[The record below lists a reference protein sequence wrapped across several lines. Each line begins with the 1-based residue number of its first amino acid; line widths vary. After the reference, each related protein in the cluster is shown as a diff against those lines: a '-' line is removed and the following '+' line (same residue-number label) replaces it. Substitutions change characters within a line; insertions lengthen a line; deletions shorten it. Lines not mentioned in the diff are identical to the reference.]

1 MQQHLLILCHYLP
14 TTARNMIKKTFGR
27 RRRRREWCIFAFL
40 LPQLSFS
47 FLRFWRKLIS
57 ALLHFMLDL
66 VAIFLWT
73 AHQKWIY
80 RTFFVGF
87 ILTFS
92 HGSNSIF
99 RDIYW
104 IFQKAQALL
113 AHHTWSWKTL
123 FFAPI
128 SQDDSDKLPELA
140 LLPAKMWH
148 LATTFMIQGIPLFQ

>member
-1 MQQHLLILCHYLP
+1 MQQHLLILCHYLHS
-14 TTARNMIKKTFGR
+14 TARNMIKKTFGR
-27 RRRRREWCIFAFL
+27 RRKRMMHFRFPPPTTFLFLFEILTKTNQCIIAFHVR
-40 LPQLSFS
+40 LSG
-47 FLRFWRKLIS
+47 
-57 ALLHFMLDL
+57 HFPLNRTSKMDL
-66 VAIFLWT
+66 QNL
-73 AHQKWIY
+73 
-80 RTFFVGF
+80 FVGF
-87 ILTFS
+87 ILAFS

-148 LATTFMIQGIPLFQ
+148 IATTFMIQGIPLFQ